1 MNLIVEEVTKRIIK
15 RSRLSR
21 SAYLGRLDRQ
31 AQAGPM
37 RGSLSCSN
45 LAHGMAACS
54 QIEKNRLTEDLVPNL
69 AIVTAYND
77 MLSAHQPYEGY
88 PEKIRRVAAQLGAVA
103 QVAGGVPAMC
113 DGVTQGQDGMELS
126 LFSRDVIAMST
137 AIALSHNMFDGALYL
152 GICDKIVPG
161 LMIGALSFGH
171 LPAVFVPAG
180 PMRSGLPNS
189 EKSAVREAYAAGEV
203 GKSELIAAESASY
216 HSAGTCTFYGT
227 ANSNQMLMEI
237 MGLQLPGSS
246 FVNPDDPVRDLFTDR
261 AVKEV
266 LAITC
271 DGGSY
276 RPIGRIVDEAAIV
289 NAIVGLMATGGS
301 TNHTIHLV
309 AIAAAAGISIDWTD
323 FSDLSRVVPLLAS
336 IYPNGHG
343 DINQFEAAGGLSVI
357 VSELLSAGLLH
368 EDVETI
374 VGRGLTHYAKSLVV
388 REGELQ
394 WSDEPPVSV
403 DHSILRSV
411 VEPFS
416 SEGGISVVEG
426 NIGRAI
432 VKVSALAEEHR
443 SISAPA
449 KIFSS
454 QDEFAKAFESG
465 ELNEDMVAVVK
476 RQGPRANGM
485 PELHK
490 LSPYL
495 GLMQNKGLKVA
506 LLTDGRM
513 SGASGKILA
522 AIQVTPEATADG
534 LIDRIQN
541 GDMITIDSKNNKLE
555 VGADLANRPPL
566 KVATDEIGMGRE
578 LFAGLRSSVLSAEK
592 GASIVNL

>member
-1 MNLIVEEVTKRIIK
+1 MNLIVEEVTSRVIE
-15 RSRLSR
+15 RSRPSR
-21 SAYLGRLDRQ
+21 SAYLARLDRQ

-45 LAHGMAACS
+45 LAHGMAACP
-54 QIEKNRLTEDLVPNL
+54 QAAKDRLTEDLVPNL

-88 PEKIRRVAAQLGAVA
+88 PERIRQIAGQLGAVA

-180 PMRSGLPNS
+180 PMRSGLPNK
-189 EKSAVREAYAAGEV
+189 EKAAVREAYAAGEV

-246 FVNPDDPVRDLFTDR
+246 FINPDDPMRDRFTER
-261 AVKEV
+261 AVSQA

-271 DGGSY
+271 DSDDY

-289 NAIVGLMATGGS
+289 NAMVGLMATGGS

-309 AIAAAAGISIDWTD
+309 AIAAAAGISIDWSD
-323 FSDLSRVVPLLAS
+323 FSDLSSVVPLLAS
-336 IYPNGHG
+336 VYPNGQG
-343 DINQFEAAGGLSVI
+343 DINQFEAAGGLAVI
-357 VSELLSAGLLH
+357 VAELLSAGLLH

-374 VGRGLTHYAKSLVV
+374 VGSGLKYYAKRAVV
-388 REGELQ
+388 HEYKLQ
-394 WSDEPPVSV
+394 YSEVRPVSE
-403 DHSILRSV
+403 DRSILRGV
-411 VEPFS
+411 ADPFS
-416 SEGGISVVEG
+416 PEGGISVVEG

-449 KIFSS
+449 RVFRN
-454 QDEFAKAFESG
+454 QDEFADAFEAG
-465 ELNEDMVAVVK
+465 ELTQDMVAVVR

-495 GLMQNKGLKVA
+495 GVMQNNGLSVA

-522 AIQVTPEATADG
+522 AIQVTPEAMAGG
-534 LIDRIQN
+534 LIDRIQD
-541 GDMITIDSKNNKLE
+541 GDLITIDSAGNKLE
-555 VGADLANRPPL
+555 VAADLASRPAPQAA
-566 KVATDEIGMGRE
+566 VDEIGMGRE
-578 LFAGLRSSVLSAEK
+578 LFSGLRASALSAEQ
-592 GASIVNL
+592 GASIVSR

>member
-1 MNLIVEEVTKRIIK
+1 M
-15 RSRLSR
+15 
-21 SAYLGRLDRQ
+21 
-31 AQAGPM
+31 
-37 RGSLSCSN
+37 
-45 LAHGMAACS
+45 
-54 QIEKNRLTEDLVPNL
+54 
-69 AIVTAYND
+69 
-77 MLSAHQPYEGY
+77 
-88 PEKIRRVAAQLGAVA
+88 
-103 QVAGGVPAMC
+103 
-113 DGVTQGQDGMELS
+113 
-126 LFSRDVIAMST
+126 
-137 AIALSHNMFDGALYL
+137 
-152 GICDKIVPG
+152 
-161 LMIGALSFGH
+161 
-171 LPAVFVPAG
+171 
-180 PMRSGLPNS
+180 
-189 EKSAVREAYAAGEV
+189 
-203 GKSELIAAESASY
+203 
-216 HSAGTCTFYGT
+216 
-227 ANSNQMLMEI
+227 
-237 MGLQLPGSS
+237 QLPGRS

-271 DGGSY
+271 DGDSY

-289 NAIVGLMATGGS
+289 NAIVGLIGDRRVNQPHNSSCSYSGSGG
-301 TNHTIHLV
+301 NKYRLDRFLGFIE
-309 AIAAAAGISIDWTD
+309 
-323 FSDLSRVVPLLAS
+323 SRASLAS
-336 IYPNGHG
+336 VYPNGHG
-343 DINQFEAAGGLSVI
+343 DINRFEAAGGLAVV

-443 SISAPA
+443 SYITAPA

-522 AIQVTPEATADG
+522 AIQVTEATADG

-578 LFAGLRSSVLSAEK
+578 LFAGLRSSVLSGK
-592 GASIVNL
+592 GCEHC